1 MHLPEFALLTRTLGS
16 FSSLLRL
23 RMDRVQRK
31 VPKDVSN
38 LTRVDVGFTDLR
50 ERLTDVSGAVRSLE
64 VRVLYHG
71 HQRVR

>member
-16 FSSLLRL
+16 FSSFLRL

-50 ERLTDVSGAVRSLE
+50 ERLTDVSGAVRSLK

-71 HQRVR
+71 HRRIG